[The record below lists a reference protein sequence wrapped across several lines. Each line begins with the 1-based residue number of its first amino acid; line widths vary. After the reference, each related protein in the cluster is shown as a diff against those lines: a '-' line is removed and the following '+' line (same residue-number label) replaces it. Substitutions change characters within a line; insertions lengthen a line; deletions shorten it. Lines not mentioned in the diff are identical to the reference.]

1 VERVEMNALEKEQLA
16 AQLVAVMDAHFERP
30 DPNEK
35 RYLLRLAEQQIQA
48 AEITKEREATLCN
61 AA

>member
-1 VERVEMNALEKEQLA
+1 MNALEKEQLA